1 MSHGKYREL
10 LPKGQLNLKAL
21 TIKTATL
28 LKLILCQLAQTIFT
42 LDLRYIKKDTDT
54 IPIAFP
60 SVLKHRRPGR
70 NLKPVILKRY
80 LADTKICPV
89 EVLDTYLK
97 AKKENRKSETK
108 LLISFLRP
116 HSAVTV
122 KTISRCIKTSLKEAG
137 IDTNT
142 FQGHSIR
149 SSSSSEAKLNGAN
162 ITQIL
167 NTGGWSNNHTFGKFY
182 HHDCIND
189 KTIKDF
195 IVE

>member
-1 MSHGKYREL
+1 M
-10 LPKGQLNLKAL
+10 
-21 TIKTATL
+21 
-28 LKLILCQLAQTIFT
+28 
-42 LDLRYIKKDTDT
+42 
-54 IPIAFP
+54 
-60 SVLKHRRPGR
+60 LKHRRPGR

-80 LADTKICPV
+80 LADTKIRPV

-97 AKKENRKSETK
+97 ATKENRKSKTK
-108 LLISFLRP
+108 LLISFLKP

-122 KTISRCIKTSLKEAG
+122 KTISRWIKTSLKEAG

-149 SSSSSEAKLNGAN
+149 SSSSSKAKLNGAN

-167 NTGGWSNNHTFGKFY
+167 NTGGWSNKHTFGKFY